1 MAGQAL
7 KRSEFG
13 LLDAAGADEI
23 LDRIA
28 NGESLYKIAA
38 DANVRRTVIYQWL
51 DARGLRER
59 FQEAR
64 KLSATSRVDDAQ
76 IALEGATPESIG
88 VVREKVKFQTWMAA
102 RSDRETYGDQTIVNH
117 QINLGQTFV
126 GLMRGVMEAR
136 GHALTDDGLRARD
149 IVGSTQQQAIEVLVP
164 RNTSDGSGG

>member
-1 MAGQAL
+1 MA
-7 KRSEFG
+7 RS
-13 LLDAAGADEI
+13 
-23 LDRIA
+23 
-28 NGESLYKIAA
+28 
-38 DANVRRTVIYQWL
+38 
-51 DARGLRER
+51 RGLGDVYKR
-59 FQEAR
+59 Q
-64 KLSATSRVDDAQ
+64 
-76 IALEGATPESIG
+76 
-88 VVREKVKFQTWMAA
+88 VKFQTWMAA